1 MFEKIKIFCGP
12 NNYDFDHFYFEE
24 SNEFIVGVDS
34 GLEYLATLNKK
45 IDLAIGDFDSID
57 KKKFDLIKEK
67 CNQIMKRDKDK
78 NLTDLAFTLDYI
90 YNNMD
95 YNEIE
100 VYGGISGRMDH
111 FLANINLIKKYNF
124 TMKDNHHYIFM
135 LSKGKHKINNYKKYI
150 SFFAIE
156 DCYNLSIKGFK
167 FTVNNYYLNTN
178 DSLCVSNEG
187 SGEIEFSKGKLLVIS
202 SDDSVHTNS

>member
-1 MFEKIKIFCGP
+1 MYDKIKIFAGP
-12 NNYDFDHFYFEE
+12 NNYDFKHLYFEE
-24 SNEFIVGVDS
+24 ANEFIIGVDS
-34 GLEYLATLNKK
+34 GLEYLENLEKQ

-57 KKKFDLIKEK
+57 PKRYLDLQKRCIKIVKLDKEK
-67 CNQIMKRDKDK
+67 AM
-78 NLTDLAFTLDYI
+78 TDLAFTLDYI

-95 YNEIE
+95 YNSIEI
-100 VYGGISGRMDH
+100 YGGISGRVDH
-111 FLANINLIKKYNF
+111 FLANINLIKKYDF
-124 TMKDNHHYIFM
+124 SMRDDQHHIYM

-167 FTVNNYYLNTN
+167 FSLNNYYLSTN

-187 SGEIEFSKGKLLVIS
+187 DTGEIEFSKGKILVIS
-202 SDDSVHTNS
+202 TDD

>member
-45 IDLAIGDFDSID
+45 IDLAVGDFDSID

-67 CNQIMKRDKDK
+67 CNQIIKLDKDK

-111 FLANINLIKKYNF
+111 FLANINLIKKYN
-124 TMKDNHHYIFM
+124 
-135 LSKGKHKINNYKKYI
+135 LQ
-150 SFFAIE
+150 
-156 DCYNLSIKGFK
+156 
-167 FTVNNYYLNTN
+167 
-178 DSLCVSNEG
+178 
-187 SGEIEFSKGKLLVIS
+187 
-202 SDDSVHTNS
+202 